1 VALSHQEVN
10 NFFDR
15 VEKELEGVPPENI
28 WNYDETNLTDDPGAK
43 IVIFKRGVKYAEQ
56 IRNHSKSAISMVF
69 CGNAADNLVPPYID
83 CSFHFCP
90 SDNRKQEIDH
100 NLF

>member
-1 VALSHQEVN
+1 M
-10 NFFDR
+10 
-15 VEKELEGVPPENI
+15 PPENI
-28 WNYDETNLTDDPGAK
+28 WNYDKTNLTDDPGAK
-43 IVIFKRGVKYAEQ
+43 KVIFKRGVKYTEQ

-90 SDNRKQEIDH
+90 SYNREQEIDH